1 MKKDIL
7 MIVFNT
13 TYLVSFEV
21 HDVWL
26 QWISCRHIPSMLG
39 TSFFKDPRLFKVL
52 VDEEHGITYSLQ
64 FSSPDMA
71 AMQQWREKHRAEID
85 ADLWETFG
93 ESVMSFSTLLEE
105 IN

>member
-1 MKKDIL
+1 

-13 TYLVSFEV
+13 TYLVTFEV
-21 HDVWL
+21 HDTWL
-26 QWISCRHIPSMLG
+26 QWISFRHIPAMLE

-71 AMQQWREKHRAEID
+71 SVQSWQEKHKDEMET
-85 ADLWETFG
+85 DLRETFG
-93 ESVMSFSTLLEE
+93 ESVMFFSTLLEE
-105 IN
+105 IK

>member
-1 MKKDIL
+1 

-21 HDVWL
+21 HDIWL
-26 QWISCRHIPSMLG
+26 QWISFRHIPTMLD
-39 TSFFKDPRLFKVL
+39 TSFFKEPRLFKVL

-71 AMQQWREKHRAEID
+71 AIQMWQEKHQSEMES
-85 ADLWETFG
+85 DLRETFG
-93 ESVMSFSTLLEE
+93 ESVMFFSTLLEE
-105 IN
+105 IK